1 MGSTFG
7 RLFRVTTWG
16 ESHGPALGV
25 VVDGCPAGLE
35 LNEEIIQRD
44 LDRRRVGQSEVTSP
58 RQERDRVTILSGVFE
73 GKTTG
78 APISLITYNAD
89 ADSSKYELLRDVF
102 RPGHADYTYWVK
114 YGHRDHRGGGRSSA
128 RETWGRVAA
137 GAIARQ
143 LLRTV
148 AGVEVYGFVRE
159 LGGITIETF
168 DRDEIDRNPVRCP
181 DPVAA
186 QKMVAAILEA
196 KEQKTSVGGIVEV
209 RARNVPPG
217 LGEPTMD
224 KLDALIGYAMLSI
237 PAVKGVEIGDG
248 FAAARL
254 RGHEHNDPFILDNGR
269 VRTLTNHAG
278 GMLGG
283 ISTGEEIIVRLAV
296 KPTSS
301 IARPQR
307 TVDIHGNERTVVV
320 EGRHDPSICPRVVP
334 VAEAMLPLGPGRLL
348 FDEPRGSRLT
358 TQRRPSAASSLSK
371 KSGKVLATHPGSSIS
386 KPGTAQP
393 RIAKLIA
400 MR

>member
-1 MGSTFG
+1 M
-7 RLFRVTTWG
+7 
-16 ESHGPALGV
+16 
-25 VVDGCPAGLE
+25 
-35 LNEEIIQRD
+35 
-44 LDRRRVGQSEVTSP
+44 
-58 RQERDRVTILSGVFE
+58 TILSGVFE

-89 ADSSKYELLRDVF
+89 ADSSKYEPLRDVF

-159 LGGITIETF
+159 LAGITIETF
-168 DRDEIDRNPVRCP
+168 DREEIDRNPVRCP

-209 RARNVPPG
+209 RAVNVPPG

-254 RGHEHNDPFILDNGR
+254 YGHEHNDPFVMEDGR

-283 ISTGEEIIVRLAV
+283 ISTGEEIVVRLAV

-307 TVDIHGNERTVVV
+307 TVDISGNERTIVV

-334 VAEAMLPLGPGRLL
+334 VAEAMLLL
-348 FDEPRGSRLT
+348 
-358 TQRRPSAASSLSK
+358 
-371 KSGKVLATHPGSSIS
+371 VLADCYLMNR
-386 KPGTAQP
+386 AA
-393 RIAKLIA
+393 RV
-400 MR
+400 

>member
-16 ESHGPALGV
+16 ESHGPAMGV
-25 VVDGCPAGLE
+25 VVDGCPAGLQ

-89 ADSSKYELLRDVF
+89 ADSSKYEPLRDVF

-159 LGGITIETF
+159 LAGITMETF
-168 DRDEIDRNPVRCP
+168 VREEIDRNPVRCP

-209 RARNVPPG
+209 RAVNVPPG

-254 RGHEHNDPFILDNGR
+254 YGHEHNDPFVMEDGR
-269 VRTLTNHAG
+269 VRTLSNHAG

-283 ISTGEEIIVRLAV
+283 ISTGEEIVVRLAV

-307 TVDIHGNERTVVV
+307 TVDIYGNERTIVV

-334 VAEAMLPLGPGRLL
+334 VAEAMLLL
-348 FDEPRGSRLT
+348 
-358 TQRRPSAASSLSK
+358 
-371 KSGKVLATHPGSSIS
+371 VLADCYLMNR
-386 KPGTAQP
+386 AA
-393 RIAKLIA
+393 RI
-400 MR
+400 

>member
-7 RLFRVTTWG
+7 KLFRVTTWG

-44 LDRRRVGQSEVTSP
+44 LDRRRVGQGEVTSP

-89 ADSSKYELLRDVF
+89 ADSSKYEPLRDVF

-159 LGGITIETF
+159 LAGITIETF

-209 RARNVPPG
+209 GDVSVPPG

-254 RGHEHNDPFILDNGR
+254 RGHEHNDPFVLENGR

-301 IARPQR
+301 IARPQQ
-307 TVDIHGNERTVVV
+307 TVDIHGNERTIVV

-334 VAEAMLPLGPGRLL
+334 VAEAMLLL
-348 FDEPRGSRLT
+348 
-358 TQRRPSAASSLSK
+358 
-371 KSGKVLATHPGSSIS
+371 VLADCYLMNR
-386 KPGTAQP
+386 AA
-393 RIAKLIA
+393 RL
-400 MR
+400 

>member
-89 ADSSKYELLRDVF
+89 ADSSKYEPLRDVF

-148 AGVEVYGFVRE
+148 AGVEVYGFVRIRSQRKRWWQPSSKRRSRKRASE
-159 LGGITIETF
+159 ESSRSGHATC
-168 DRDEIDRNPVRCP
+168 RP
-181 DPVAA
+181 D
-186 QKMVAAILEA
+186 
-196 KEQKTSVGGIVEV
+196 SVS
-209 RARNVPPG
+209 RRW
-217 LGEPTMD
+217 
-224 KLDALIGYAMLSI
+224 
-237 PAVKGVEIGDG
+237 
-248 FAAARL
+248 
-254 RGHEHNDPFILDNGR
+254 
-269 VRTLTNHAG
+269 
-278 GMLGG
+278 
-283 ISTGEEIIVRLAV
+283 
-296 KPTSS
+296 TSS
-301 IARPQR
+301 MP
-307 TVDIHGNERTVVV
+307 
-320 EGRHDPSICPRVVP
+320 
-334 VAEAMLPLGPGRLL
+334 
-348 FDEPRGSRLT
+348 
-358 TQRRPSAASSLSK
+358 
-371 KSGKVLATHPGSSIS
+371 
-386 KPGTAQP
+386 
-393 RIAKLIA
+393 
-400 MR
+400 